1 MRDHLHRATEIFTL
15 ALPAQHLCVNAAGGK
30 VIVTA
35 HAYIGKPLVMAKV
48 QIGFR
53 TIRRDEYLTMLN
65 RAHGTGVNVD
75 IGVHLQDIDPQLSGF
90 QLR

>member
-1 MRDHLHRATEIFTL
+1 
-15 ALPAQHLCVNAAGGK
+15 
-30 VIVTA
+30 
-35 HAYIGKPLVMAKV
+35 MAKV

-65 RAHGTGVNVD
+65 RAHGPGVNVD
-75 IGVHLQDIDPQLSGF
+75 VGVHLQDIDPQLSGF